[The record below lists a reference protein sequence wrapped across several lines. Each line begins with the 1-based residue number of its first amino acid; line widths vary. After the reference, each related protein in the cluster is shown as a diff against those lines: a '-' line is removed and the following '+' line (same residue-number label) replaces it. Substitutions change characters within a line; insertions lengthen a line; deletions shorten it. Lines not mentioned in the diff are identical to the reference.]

1 MTITAPTWWSW
12 LPPTPR
18 SPTGQL
24 CPGRRVLD
32 TLPAAGAYVVLVD
45 GWACAY
51 LERGGRRLLTFPAA
65 DDDTRWVGALADMVH
80 RGRVRRLRVE
90 RIDDGSAESSPW
102 ADALRAVGFIDGYKG
117 LSLGA

>member
-1 MTITAPTWWSW
+1 M
-12 LPPTPR
+12 
-18 SPTGQL
+18 
-24 CPGRRVLD
+24 
-32 TLPAAGAYVVLVD
+32 LVD